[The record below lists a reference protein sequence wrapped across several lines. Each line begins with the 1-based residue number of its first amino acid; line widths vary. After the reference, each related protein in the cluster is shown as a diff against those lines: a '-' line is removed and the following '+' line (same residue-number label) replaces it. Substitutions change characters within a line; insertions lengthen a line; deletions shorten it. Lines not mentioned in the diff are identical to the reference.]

1 MTLIQ
6 ITNDYTTT
14 QNNATHVFKV
24 GEKYEVI
31 VPLGGDYVD
40 AIKTKGN
47 EVVYVK
53 IPNGYWQYTASMIDT
68 PASGVG
74 ITQNTSTQ
82 FSKAETNTKYITLGI
97 VVIGLVSMALIKQ

>member
-14 QNNATHVFKV
+14 QNNLTHTFKV

-31 VPLGGDYVD
+31 VPLGGNYVD
-40 AIKTKGN
+40 AIKRQGN

-68 PASGVG
+68 PISEQIGSSQ
-74 ITQNTSTQ
+74 ISNQTTKT
-82 FSKAETNTKYITLGI
+82 ETNTKYIILGI
-97 VVIGLVSMALIKQ
+97 VTIGLLSMALIK